1 MSTTLLR
8 ISGMHCA
15 SCVSS
20 VEKALR
26 NLEGVDTAAVNLAIG
41 QAQIEHDS
49 AQVSP
54 EALAEAVRATG
65 FGADLGADHLAI
77 ATQESDARAVKRQ
90 WKLWTLAVCGT
101 VLIMAAM
108 HWQSAVSP
116 WIQLLLAASIQFA
129 LGASFYRG
137 AFKSLRQMRADM
149 DTLVA
154 LGTSV
159 AFGYSVIGTVLGT
172 RPLYYETAAM
182 ILVLITLGRLLERR
196 ARSSAASAI
205 AALSR
210 MLPLEATVVRRS
222 EQMTIP
228 VDQIIIGDTVLVRPG
243 QRVPVDGVVDSGQS
257 TIDRTLVT
265 GESEPA
271 EVSVG
276 DDVIGGSINHA
287 GVLRVRAQRTG
298 DQTLLAQIVQLVRKA
313 QTSKTHVQRIADRI
327 AGLFVPL
334 VLSIAIA
341 TFLAWGWQTGDWQ
354 SGVMPMV
361 AVLIVACPCALGL
374 ATPAAIMVGTGLGA
388 KYGILIKDAAALER
402 AGRLSHVVLDKTGT
416 LTLGRFT
423 VNQMVDLESAFDQTQ
438 ILRLAASVEEASEH
452 PIGRAIVE
460 RAHHDNLSLGNVT
473 NFEMLTAGG
482 VQGQIESHTILVGR
496 LLALRAHQVTNVDR
510 AIERQEAMRELS
522 QTVVAIA
529 IDGRVVSLIGLT
541 DSIKPE
547 AQSTVTNL
555 RKLGLKV
562 WMMTGDSETAAKHV
576 ASVLGIDEYMAN
588 VLPADK
594 HAHVTHLKA
603 QGAVVA
609 MVGDGVNDAAAIA
622 AADLGIAM
630 GGRRMG
636 TADGNGPRSTV
647 RGGIDHE
654 GSSGTDIAMEA
665 GQVVLVGGDLTGL
678 VRAITLSRAT
688 MRRIYVGLFW
698 AFVYNLLLIPFAAAD
713 QLNPMLAATAMSA
726 SSICVVL
733 NALWLRRAWSPS

>member
-1 MSTTLLR
+1 MSTTLLQ

-26 NLEGVDTAAVNLAIG
+26 NLEGVGTVAVNLAIG
-41 QAQIEHDS
+41 QAQIEHDP

-54 EALAEAVRATG
+54 EALAEAVRSTG
-65 FGADLGADHLAI
+65 FGADFGADHLAI
-77 ATQESDARAVKRQ
+77 ETQESDARTVKRQ
-90 WKLWTLAVCGT
+90 WILWTLAVCGT

-108 HWQSAVSP
+108 YWQSMVSP

-313 QTSKTHVQRIADRI
+313 QTSKPRVQRIADRI

-334 VLSIAIA
+334 VLSIALA
-341 TFLAWGWQTGDWQ
+341 TFFAWGWQTGDWQ
-354 SGVMPMV
+354 SGVMPMI

-482 VQGQIESHTILVGR
+482 VQGQIESHSILVGR
-496 LLALRAHQVTNVDR
+496 LLALRGYQVTNVDR
-510 AIERQEAMRELS
+510 AIERQEAMRERS
-522 QTVVAIA
+522 QTVVAVA

-594 HAHVTHLKA
+594 HGHVVHLKA

-630 GGRRMG
+630 GGRRME

-654 GSSGTDIAMEA
+654 GSSGTDITMEA

-698 AFVYNLLLIPFAAAD
+698 AFVYNLLLIPFAAAN

-733 NALWLRRAWSPS
+733 NALWLRRSWSPS